1 MRRRRRWSEP
11 RERTPGNWSP
21 PKIGFGSAEWI
32 RALSGFTPAPRPR
45 AAGAAGYFDGW
56 WEKTFADRPTRSEQ
70 EGHACGEDEML
81 MIVAYDIMDPR
92 RLQQVAKHCEDYGIR
107 VQYSVFECRLKAE
120 EFDRFWQDLCD
131 LIDPAADR
139 LVSYRICARCAQEV
153 RMAGTQ
159 EVTSDAR
166 PVAYVF

>member
-1 MRRRRRWSEP
+1 
-11 RERTPGNWSP
+11 
-21 PKIGFGSAEWI
+21 
-32 RALSGFTPAPRPR
+32 
-45 AAGAAGYFDGW
+45 
-56 WEKTFADRPTRSEQ
+56 
-70 EGHACGEDEML
+70 ML

-107 VQYSVFECRLKAE
+107 VQYSVFECRLKTD

-131 LIDPAADR
+131 LIDPQADR